1 MDSMG
6 IYFPTCNGIEM
17 VMDFMGQQIAEEV
30 AEMNSMAA
38 QQSVHPQLAP
48 IPVHAGVEI
57 APGTQTVRASPSQAL
72 LCLHACIFG
81 AVSATSQLNDTNS
94 ASDSL
99 AEWQANFSKHSQEA
113 ASSMSPLSAYFL
125 SRFMFPSREKSA
137 ILPEN
142 LEQGPSST
150 TIRHTTASSQL

>member
-17 VMDFMGQQIAEEV
+17 VMDLMGQQIAEEV

-38 QQSVHPQLAP
+38 HQAVHPQLAP
-48 IPVHAGVEI
+48 IAVQPNVEL
-57 APGTQTVRASPSQAL
+57 AMSGRQTVRPSPSQAL

-81 AVSATSQLNDTNS
+81 AVSATSNVGN
-94 ASDSL
+94 ANSDSDQM
-99 AEWQANFSKHSQEA
+99 AEWKANFSKHSQEA

-125 SRFMFPSREKSA
+125 SHFVFNSEEK
-137 ILPEN
+137 N
-142 LEQGPSST
+142 F
-150 TIRHTTASSQL
+150 